1 MSPLKV
7 SDPTEPGGERI
18 SKTKVTGFITSVIAA
33 WRLAE
38 SMFAFH
44 ILPADIESKVGPF
57 VDLAFM
63 VGGFVVILFRGKKG

>member
-7 SDPTEPGGERI
+7 TDPTEPGGERV
-18 SKTKVTGFITSVIAA
+18 SRTKVTGLILALIGA

-44 ILPADIESKVGPF
+44 LLPAGVEDKVGPF
-57 VDLAFM
+57 VDLAFT

>member
-7 SDPTEPGGERI
+7 ASTSGDERI
-18 SKTKVTGFITSVIAA
+18 SKTKVTGFLMALLAA
-33 WRLAE
+33 ERLAE
-38 SMFAFH
+38 SMFAFTL
-44 ILPADIESKVGPF
+44 LPIDIEAKVGPF